1 MTCSDQQIDPHL
13 PNEGRCGP
21 PREPAVV
28 LSEVTKLFGRFAA
41 LRSVSAS
48 FAPGRLYVVVGD
60 NGAGKSTLLRAIAG
74 LMRPTRGE
82 VSVLGT
88 NRLRQ
93 VSAQLGYMAHAPLLY
108 DEMDAR
114 ENLEY
119 VARLYGIRDG
129 NRCEEVIRAV
139 GLEPALKRRVGQ
151 YSQGMRQR
159 LSLARAILNDPAV
172 LLLDEPFSNVDV
184 VSARDMVAL
193 LGRMRDAGKTI
204 FVVTHQPALLE
215 GIADESV
222 FMNAGSI
229 VGREEHPHP
238 VAATVEVE
246 VPPGGAEGVEQG
258 RGPSTRASAL
268 ARDDT
273 RKGQDDDRQ
282 SVTAP
287 SQAVRR

>member
-1 MTCSDQQIDPHL
+1 MISSEPT
-13 PNEGRCGP
+13 EAK
-21 PREPAVV
+21 PAVV

-41 LRSVSAS
+41 LRNVSAT
-48 FAPGRLYVVVGD
+48 FAGGRLYGILGD

-108 DEMDAR
+108 DEMDAL
-114 ENLEY
+114 ENLHY
-119 VARLYGIRDG
+119 VARLYGISG
-129 NRCEEVIRAV
+129 EERCREAICAV
-139 GLEPALKRRVGQ
+139 GLDPELKRRVGQ

-184 VSARDMVAL
+184 ISAHDMVAL
-193 LGRMRDAGKTI
+193 LGHRRDAGKTI

-215 GIADESV
+215 GVADESV
-222 FMNAGSI
+222 FMSAGQI
-229 VGREEHPHP
+229 VRREELHP
-238 VAATVEVE
+238 VTVGIEM
-246 VPPGGAEGVEQG
+246 PLSSTEGDKQD
-258 RGPSTRASAL
+258 RGPSTRASGL
-268 ARDDT
+268 ARDDS
-273 RKGQDDDRQ
+273 RKK
-282 SVTAP
+282 
-287 SQAVRR
+287 AVRR